1 MVKQETAPQGMQF
14 PCAFTLKVF
23 GLSTDD
29 FELAVISIVRKHIIA
44 PMREDAFA
52 SRYSK
57 DKKYLALS
65 ITFTASNREELD
77 NLYRELSSNPHV
89 LMAL

>member
-1 MVKQETAPQGMQF
+1 MNETTGLLQF
-14 PCAFTLKVF
+14 PCEFTIKVF
-23 GLSTDD
+23 GIASDE
-29 FELAVISIVRKHIIA
+29 FELEVIGIIKKHITNL
-44 PMREDAFA
+44 RENAFS

-65 ITFTASNREELD
+65 ISFTAASREELD
-77 NLYRELSSNPHV
+77 NIYRELSSSSRV